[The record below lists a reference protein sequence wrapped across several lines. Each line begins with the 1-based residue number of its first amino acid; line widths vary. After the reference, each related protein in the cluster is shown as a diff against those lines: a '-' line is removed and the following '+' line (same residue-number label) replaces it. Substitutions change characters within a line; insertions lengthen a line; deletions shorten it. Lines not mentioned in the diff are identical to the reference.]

1 MLEIV
6 RNNTIPMILQT
17 PVMNVRTNVM
27 SVLVE
32 MYVLNAQQA
41 LIYTNYILIQL
52 KLGVIQSAPEEQ

>member
-1 MLEIV
+1 MLELV